1 MKKSILSMVF
11 VLAAGAVLSACS
23 SSSPST
29 GSAGNTGAA
38 ATSGQTFEIK
48 IAHSAPAT
56 NDRLEASLQEFKKE
70 VETKSN
76 GVIKINTFPA
86 SQLGG
91 EREQIEGVQLGS
103 LHMAAVS
110 TGPLPGVFKDSMVFD
125 LPFLFN
131 NEEQA
136 HKVLDGPVGQEL
148 LQNMVNQT
156 GIRGLAWGENGFRHF
171 TNNIRPVQKPED
183 LKGLKI
189 RTQENPL
196 HMDMVKALGASPTPM
211 AFGEVYSALQQGV
224 IDGQENPI
232 SLIESMRFYEVNKY
246 VTLDGHVYSP
256 YVLLINDAFYQK
268 LPQDLQ
274 KVMADAAKN
283 WSKVQRDLN
292 KKQVDAGVDNLK
304 QKGMNILE
312 LTDAEKDAFRNATKS
327 VYDKYRNELSSGLI
341 DKVLKAAEE
350 AK

>member
-1 MKKSILSMVF
+1 MILKKSILSMVF
-11 VLAAGAVLSACS
+11 VLAASAALSACS
-23 SSSPST
+23 SAGSS
-29 GSAGNTGAA
+29 GDTGAG
-38 ATSGQTFEIK
+38 SGKTYEIK
-48 IAHSAPAT
+48 VAHASPAT
-56 NDRLEASLQEFKKE
+56 NDRLETSLQEFKKE
-70 VETKSN
+70 VEAKSN
-76 GVIKINTFPA
+76 GAIKINTFPA

-136 HKVLDGPVGQEL
+136 YTVLDGPVGQEL
-148 LQNMVNQT
+148 LQNMAAQT

-171 TNNIRPVQKPED
+171 TNNIRPIQKPED

-196 HMDMVKALGASPTPM
+196 HMDMVKALAASPTPM

-246 VTLDGHVYSP
+246 ATLDGHVYSP
-256 YVLLINDAFYQK
+256 YVLMINDAFYQT

-274 KVMADAAKN
+274 KVLADAAKN
-283 WSKVQRDLN
+283 WSTVQRDLN
-292 KKQVDAGVDNLK
+292 KKQVDAGVETLK
-304 QKGMNILE
+304 QKGMNIIE
-312 LTDAEKDAFRNATKS
+312 LTDEQKEAFRNATKS

-341 DKVLKAAEE
+341 DKVLQAAEE

>member
-11 VLAAGAVLSACS
+11 VLAASAALSACS
-23 SSSPST
+23 SAGSS
-29 GSAGNTGAA
+29 GDTGAG
-38 ATSGQTFEIK
+38 SGKTYEIK
-48 IAHSAPAT
+48 VAHAAPAT
-56 NDRLEASLQEFKKE
+56 NDRLEISLQEFKKE
-70 VETKSN
+70 VEAKSN
-76 GVIKINTFPA
+76 GAIKINTFPA

-91 EREQIEGVQLGS
+91 EREQVEGVQLGS

-110 TGPLPGVFKDSMVFD
+110 TGPLPGIFKDSMVFD

-136 HKVLDGPVGQEL
+136 YAVLDGPVGQEL
-148 LQNMVNQT
+148 LQNMAAQT

-196 HMDMVKALGASPTPM
+196 HMDMVKALAASPTPM

-232 SLIESMRFYEVNKY
+232 SLIESMRFNEVNKY
-246 VTLDGHVYSP
+246 ATLNGHVYSP
-256 YVLLINDAFYQK
+256 YVLIINDAFYQM

-274 KVMADAAKN
+274 KVLADAAKN
-283 WSKVQRDLN
+283 WSTVQRDLN
-292 KKQVDAGVDNLK
+292 KKQVDAGVENLK
-304 QKGMNILE
+304 QKGMNIIE

-341 DKVLKAAEE
+341 DKVLQAAEE